1 MFVFL
6 SPCRAT
12 AEHGGI
18 NHSSR
23 LPMYKLSYSLSFV
36 HTIMNYLH
44 FRRIYFNLIPET
56 PTIRRIILYINF
68 YGVTDTIYTF

>member
-18 NHSSR
+18 NHSR

-44 FRRIYFNLIPET
+44 FRLIYFNLIPET